1 MEGYVYK
8 GFGRFPRHRGG
19 MYRGIVGE
27 GRRSLRKF
35 AGGSEE
41 IEAFGS
47 LEGVSVDSVLI

>member
-1 MEGYVYK
+1 
-8 GFGRFPRHRGG
+8 

-35 AGGSEE
+35 AENSEE

-47 LEGVSVDSVLI
+47 LEGVCMDSVLI